1 MTPRAAREW
10 PRLRGFA
17 SIATVGGSAAANG
30 KLPDGLVSVTI
41 DAQTGA
47 LAGEWCPLADARV
60 VPRWH
65 GTTERSAKNT
75 RTRVSVMDR
84 EPRRRDRGT
93 RGGDPEAAPRE
104 AVDRIRIRV
113 RDAISALASVPQR
126 LAPATSTLLSL
137 DAIARAAREI
147 DPVFRATPQFEADA
161 LGRRI
166 GARIL
171 LKVETVN
178 PIRCF
183 KGRGT
188 DFFLRSL
195 NPLPDSLVTA
205 SAGNFGQGLAYAAR
219 ARGVKLE
226 VFAAEAA
233 NPLKVARMRELGAT
247 VHLAGR
253 DFDDAKAHAREHAA
267 RQGAMFVEDGRELA
281 ITEGAGSIAVEL
293 LHWREPIAAAVVPL
307 GNGALLGGIG
317 AWLAHA
323 SPDTRVIGVCA
334 AGAPAMR
341 DSLRAGR
348 VVETG
353 CESTPSLT
361 ASPSAC
367 RCPKRCEYLAPV
379 VDDVV
384 LVSEGRASSG
394 HDDAARRN
402 WPDRRTG
409 GRRRS
414 RRAHRAPCN
423 SGSLGLVATPL
434 CGSNVLQGYGLPFAP
449 LRLPE
454 DENDFPS

>member
-1 MTPRAAREW
+1 M
-10 PRLRGFA
+10 
-17 SIATVGGSAAANG
+17 
-30 KLPDGLVSVTI
+30 
-41 DAQTGA
+41 
-47 LAGEWCPLADARV
+47 
-60 VPRWH
+60 
-65 GTTERSAKNT
+65 
-75 RTRVSVMDR
+75 
-84 EPRRRDRGT
+84 
-93 RGGDPEAAPRE
+93 
-104 AVDRIRIRV
+104 
-113 RDAISALASVPQR
+113 
-126 LAPATSTLLSL
+126 LAPFAPFAPLLLNL

-188 DFFLRSL
+188 DFFVRSL
-195 NPLPDSLVTA
+195 NPLPDRLVAA

-247 VHLAGR
+247 VRLVGR
-253 DFDDAKAHAREHAA
+253 DFDDAKAHARDHAA
-267 RQGAMFVEDGRELA
+267 REGAMFVEDGRELA

-334 AGAPAMR
+334 AGAPSMR
-341 DSLRAGR
+341 DSLAAGR
-348 VVETG
+348 VVESDSVNTIADG
-353 CESTPSLT
+353 IATRVPVPESLQ
-361 ASPSAC
+361 
-367 RCPKRCEYLAPV
+367 YLAPV
-379 VDDVV
+379 VDEVV
-384 LVSEGRASSG
+384 LVSE
-394 HDDAARRN
+394 DALRQAMTMLREE
-402 WPDRRTG
+402 TG
-409 GRRRS
+409 LIGEPAGVAGLAALIEHPELRS
-414 RRAHRAPCN
+414 R
-423 SGSLGLVATPL
+423 GLVATPI
-434 CGSNVLQGYGLPFAP
+434 CGSNVA
-449 LRLPE
+449 
-454 DENDFPS
+454 